1 MRGDLTQDS
10 LPDILRAIYRQ
21 RKSGSLR
28 LVQGQTRKEI
38 FFELGAMI
46 FASSNCK
53 EDRIGET
60 MLRHGFLSQ
69 NDYQRVQSHMGR
81 GKRFGKV
88 LVDLGIITERELIM
102 NVTIQILD
110 IIYSV
115 FNWTTGTYEFTEV
128 EKTVSDDLKLDL
140 STASIILEGVRRIND
155 LSVIER
161 GLGDLNRL
169 IGPSTSP
176 LMRLQTLNL
185 KPIERQIIELT
196 TQPVGLLKLL
206 TSIKMPAEAVLRAV
220 YGLLSAGVLD
230 YYPAAKVSRLSGRLE
245 VPAELKEQISAP
257 GPVVKRKS
265 TGSFRFD
272 EMAIRRK
279 LIPIIQNIAAG
290 DAYALLGVQPGV
302 TLEEL
307 QEKYFKLAREL
318 HPDRFLNASIE
329 LRTDIE
335 EIFQRISEGYESI
348 RQQITQP
355 VQSTEDYFNTTASH
369 RVETTV
375 MLVEE
380 ENNTPLDTPT
390 PTQVDPQQSETRP
403 LQSTDLPI
411 TEEVEKESPDITEVV
426 TRQLLEDPSARI
438 LESADPL
445 LDTAE
450 DEVIDEGTV
459 ALARQ
464 EESPENE
471 QVIEIAIAEQSSP
484 QTPPQSSLTPPE
496 LSRAEELF
504 MKGRAYFQARD
515 IPNSVKALRQAVRLN
530 QNEPKYLLLL
540 GHVLSSHQK
549 WQKEAEEQFKQ
560 VLKIDPQNAMAH
572 VGLGQLYSKIG
583 LTKRAE
589 NEFREALRLEP
600 NNPVARKG
608 LQALDKDSDRRDS
621 SGFISLFGRR

>member
-28 LVQGQTRKEI
+28 LVQGQTRREI

-46 FASSNCK
+46 FASSNRK

-69 NDYQRVQSHMGR
+69 EDYQRVQSHMGR

-88 LVDLGIITERELIM
+88 LIDLGIMTERELLM
-102 NVTIQILD
+102 SVTIQILD

-115 FNWTTGTYEFTEV
+115 FDWTTGVYEFTEV
-128 EKTVSDDLKLDL
+128 EKSVSDDLKLDL
-140 STASIILEGVRRIND
+140 STASIILEGVRRIKD

-169 IGPSTSP
+169 IGPSTNP

-185 KPIERQIIELT
+185 KPLERQIIELT
-196 TQPVGLLKLL
+196 AQPVGLLTLL
-206 TSIKMPAEAVLRAV
+206 TSIKMPAESVLRAI

-230 YYPAAKVSRLSGRLE
+230 HYPAAKVSRLSGRLE
-245 VPAELKEQISAP
+245 LPAELKEQISAP
-257 GPVVKRKS
+257 EPVVKRKS
-265 TGSFRFD
+265 TGSLRFD

-279 LIPIIQNIAAG
+279 LIPVIENIAAG
-290 DAYALLGVQPGV
+290 NNYGLLGVKPGV
-302 TLEEL
+302 SLEEL

-348 RQQITQP
+348 RQEI
-355 VQSTEDYFNTTASH
+355 TASAH
-369 RVETTV
+369 AERAEAMTPMVKEEDGHIDTTPPV
-375 MLVEE
+375 PAQADPHQ
-380 ENNTPLDTPT
+380 TKTHPLRA
-390 PTQVDPQQSETRP
+390 SN
-403 LQSTDLPI
+403 LPV
-411 TEEVEKESPDITEVV
+411 TEEVEQKHSDISEAV
-426 TRQLLEDPSARI
+426 TRRLLEDPSARV
-438 LESADPL
+438 LEVVDPL
-445 LDTAE
+445 SDTAE
-450 DEVIDEGTV
+450 EEAIDDSVV
-459 ALARQ
+459 AMQ
-464 EESPENE
+464 KSPEP
-471 QVIEIAIAEQSSP
+471 APPA
-484 QTPPQSSLTPPE
+484 PPQPIPPAPQAE
-496 LSRAEELF
+496 TSRAEELF
-504 MKGRAYFQARD
+504 MKGRAYFQAKD
-515 IPNSVKALRQAVRLN
+515 IPNSVKSLRNAVRLN
-530 QNEPKYLLLL
+530 PNEPRYLLLL

-549 WQKEAEEQFKQ
+549 WQKEAEEQFKRVQ
-560 VLKIDPQNAMAH
+560 QIDPQNAMAH

-589 NEFREALRLEP
+589 SEFREALRLDPE
-600 NNPVARKG
+600 NVVARKG
-608 LQALDKDSDRRDS
+608 LQSLEKEAKSDS
-621 SGFISLFGRR
+621 SGFISLFGRK

>member
-10 LPDILRAIYRQ
+10 LPEILRTIYKQ

-28 LVQGQTRKEI
+28 LVQGQTRREI

-46 FASSNCK
+46 FASSNRK

-69 NDYQRVQSHMGR
+69 DDYQRVQSHMGR

-88 LVDLGIITERELIM
+88 LIDLGIMTERELIM

-115 FNWTTGTYEFTEV
+115 FEWTTGTYEFTEV
-128 EKTVSDDLKLDL
+128 EKSVSDDLKLDL
-140 STASIILEGVRRIND
+140 STASIILEGVRRIKD

-161 GLGDLNRL
+161 GMGDLNRL
-169 IGPSTSP
+169 IGPSTNP

-185 KPIERQIIELT
+185 KPLERQIIELT
-196 TQPVGLLKLL
+196 TRPVGLLTLL
-206 TSIKMPAEAVLRAV
+206 TSVKMPAEAVLRAV

-230 YYPAAKVSRLSGRLE
+230 HYPAAKVSRLSGRLE
-245 VPAELKEQISAP
+245 LPAELKEQISAP
-257 GPVVKRKS
+257 EPVVKRKS
-265 TGSFRFD
+265 TGSLRFD
-272 EMAIRRK
+272 EMAIRRR
-279 LIPIIQNIAAG
+279 LLPIIENIASG
-290 DAYALLGVQPGV
+290 NVYALLGVQPGV

-307 QEKYFKLAREL
+307 QAKYFKLAREL

-348 RQQITQP
+348 RQDITAP
-355 VQSTEDYFNTTASH
+355 ATEEEYFNTASANK
-369 RVETTV
+369 VKTDVIPT
-375 MLVEE
+375 VEE
-380 ENNTPLDTPT
+380 ELDTAASIS
-390 PTQVDPQQSETRP
+390 TQAETRP
-403 LQSTDLPI
+403 LRNADLPI
-411 TEEVEKESPDITEVV
+411 TEEVKKEEDTTKEGDITEAV

-438 LESADPL
+438 LEAVDPL
-445 LDTAE
+445 SDTAE
-450 DEVIDEGTV
+450 DEALDESSV
-459 ALARQ
+459 SAAQ
-464 EESPENE
+464 EETSE
-471 QVIEIAIAEQSSP
+471 VAIEIPVQP
-484 QTPPQSSLTPPE
+484 PPPQHAPPQPPPE

-515 IPNSVKALRQAVRLN
+515 IPNSVKALRNAVRLN
-530 QNEPKYLLLL
+530 QNEPRYLLLL

-549 WQKEAEEQFKQ
+549 WQKEAEEQFKH
-560 VLKIDPQNAMAH
+560 VLQIDPQNAMAH

-583 LTKRAE
+583 LTRRAE
-589 NEFREALRLEP
+589 AEFREALKLDPE
-600 NNPVARKG
+600 NQVARKG
-608 LQALDKDSDRRDS
+608 LQALDKETGRGDS